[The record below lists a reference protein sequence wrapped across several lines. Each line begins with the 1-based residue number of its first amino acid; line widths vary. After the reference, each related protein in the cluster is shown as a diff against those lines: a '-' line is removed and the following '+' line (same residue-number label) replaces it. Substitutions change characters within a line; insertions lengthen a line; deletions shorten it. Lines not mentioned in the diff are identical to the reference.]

1 MRIVLPK
8 TLGIPRGRMR
18 RLRTTAPPERTK
30 RPLRKESGRGR
41 GDLART
47 CCPVVCRKTTRLAAD
62 ADGQRLWEAKDS
74 EVASRLEQATELSGC
89 KTKDSDSRK
98 RSGSREGEC
107 DDCEQS
113 PHQNEQEGHRRK
125 GDVPRNERPG
135 GNHHGQRLWE
145 AIDSEVASRL

>member
-1 MRIVLPK
+1 LRIA
-8 TLGIPRGRMR
+8 TLESARDPVRVKADGCEQPPRRSEQEGRPR
-18 RLRTTAPPERTK
+18 KVDVPRNER
-30 RPLRKESGRGR
+30 PG
-41 GDLART
+41 ANH
-47 CCPVVCRKTTRLAAD
+47 
-62 ADGQRLWEAKDS
+62 DGQRHWEAKDS
-74 EVASRLEQATELSGC
+74 EVASRLEPATELSGC

-113 PHQNEQEGHRRK
+113 PHQDEQEGHRRK